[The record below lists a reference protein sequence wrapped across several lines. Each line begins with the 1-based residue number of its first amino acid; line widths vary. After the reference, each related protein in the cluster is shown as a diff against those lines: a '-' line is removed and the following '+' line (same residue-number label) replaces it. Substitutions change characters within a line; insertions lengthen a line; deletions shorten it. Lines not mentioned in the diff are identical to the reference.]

1 MEQRVV
7 IEEDRKDTE
16 CATDYNKET
25 DPNEKNDKSDERIRA
40 LSCEQIKWLLPLLHA
55 TKLKQKSI
63 TIIWGSFIIFH
74 NDLLI
79 INPYIN

>member
-40 LSCEQIKWLLPLLHA
+40 LSCEQIK
-55 TKLKQKSI
+55 
-63 TIIWGSFIIFH
+63 
-74 NDLLI
+74 
-79 INPYIN
+79 